1 MSTVSTLY
9 TPGTVY
15 AGGVFM
21 RTDDGAVMT
30 ANYAYCDASAQ
41 GNTLLIPTQGAGV
54 AIRILGLVVI
64 ADQTVIA
71 RLQQSVSGVTY
82 NITAGN
88 SVAQNG
94 GWVMPFSPVGWIV
107 TSPNASL
114 NLNLNNAVIT
124 GATCIWVPAV
134 A

>member
-1 MSTVSTLY
+1 MLF
-9 TPGTVY
+9 PGGLV
-15 AGGVFM
+15 AGGVLI
-21 RTDDGAVMT
+21 RTDDGRVMT

-41 GNTLLIPTQGAGV
+41 GNTQLVPTQGAGV

-64 ADQTVIA
+64 ADTTVVA

-94 GWVMPFSPVGWIV
+94 GWVMPFSPVGWCV
-107 TSPNASL
+107 SSPNGSI
-114 NLNLNNAVIT
+114 NLNLNNAVVT
-124 GATCIWVPAV
+124 GATCIWIPSVV
-134 A
+134 